1 MSAIAAGQL
10 VKSHMKYNRSSKD
23 ITKIVSWTGLTQH
36 NNKLVEGTN
45 ASNKDK
51 KRPKREYIVGFQR
64 TIGGGHGWIK
74 KLWLASFQEY
84 IQLNKSMW

>member
-23 ITKIVSWTGLTQH
+23 ITKLVTWAGLTQH
-36 NNKLVEGTN
+36 NNKLAEGTN

-51 KRPKREYIVGFQR
+51 KRPKREYYWWWPWVN
-64 TIGGGHGWIK
+64 K
-74 KLWLASFQEY
+74 KNYDWHLFKNIS
-84 IQLNKSMW
+84 S